1 MQLFLSKILYYLGD
15 FISKLLYYAPIS
27 KLFARILYPMYN
39 KLMIW
44 SSELDKDCAIWKNVK
59 DE

>member
-1 MQLFLSKILYYLGD
+1 MKIILSKILYYLGD
-15 FISKLLYYAPIS
+15 FISKLLYYTPIS

-44 SSELDKDCAIWKNVK
+44 SSELDKDGAIWKNVK

>member
-1 MQLFLSKILYYLGD
+1 MQLLLSKTLYYLGD
-15 FISKLLYYAPIS
+15 FISKLLCYAPIC

-44 SSELDKDCAIWKNVK
+44 SSDLDKDGIIWKNLK
-59 DE
+59 NE

>member
-1 MQLFLSKILYYLGD
+1 MGI
-15 FISKLLYYAPIS
+15 
-27 KLFARILYPMYN
+27 ILYPVYK

-44 SSELDKDCAIWKNVK
+44 SSELDKDGAIWKNVN

>member
-15 FISKLLYYAPIS
+15 FISKLLYYTPIS

-39 KLMIW
+39 KLMLW
-44 SSELDKDCAIWKNVK
+44 SSELDKGGVIWKNVK